1 MKIFTLSI
9 IVAIFIA
16 SNSLYASDK
25 TIKDNSGRITGY
37 MKTENNKTY
46 YVDKN
51 GRRGGYITTN
61 GVIKDKSGRTTG
73 YMKKKGNKIYYT
85 DRNGRRGDYI
95 ESDGTI
101 KDKNGRKKGS
111 IK

>member
-1 MKIFTLSI
+1 
-9 IVAIFIA
+9 
-16 SNSLYASDK
+16 
-25 TIKDNSGRITGY
+25 
-37 MKTENNKTY
+37 
-46 YVDKN
+46 
-51 GRRGGYITTN
+51 
-61 GVIKDKSGRTTG
+61 
-73 YMKKKGNKIYYT
+73 MKKKGNKTYYT